1 MRMPFVWNKEIT
13 SYEVDVFASSTLD
26 HDRSIRLELSDGDTV
41 SVRFPASPP
50 DDFVSI
56 GSAFHQIKLAAHKF
70 DEVYRMLQTE
80 KPLYVSAYETGTPP
94 IRFAGFSTSAESVGE
109 GLVDSDA

>member
-1 MRMPFVWNKEIT
+1 MATPSRCASRRRRAT
-13 SYEVDVFASSTLD
+13 SSRCSSANL
-26 HDRSIRLELSDGDTV
+26 
-41 SVRFPASPP
+41 
-50 DDFVSI
+50 SI

-80 KPLYVSAYETGTPP
+80 KPLYFSAYETGTPP